1 MKYLKP
7 RNIVNSTTIVQKA
20 IIAGGAAGNH
30 NVAAI
35 KAADKLICVWKQ
47 DGTSGLLTDLSTE
60 FTVFSDGKI
69 DNTGGT
75 ATGGGGNKLI
85 VEWQTSTV

>member
-20 IIAGGAAGNH
+20 IITGGAAGDH
-30 NVAAI
+30 TVAAI
-35 KAADKLICVWKQ
+35 KADDKIICVWEQ
-47 DGTSGLLTDLSTE
+47 HGTTGLLTDLSSE
-60 FTVFSDGKI
+60 FSVLVDGKI
-69 DNTGGT
+69 NNTGGT
-75 ATGGGGNKLI
+75 ATSGDKLL